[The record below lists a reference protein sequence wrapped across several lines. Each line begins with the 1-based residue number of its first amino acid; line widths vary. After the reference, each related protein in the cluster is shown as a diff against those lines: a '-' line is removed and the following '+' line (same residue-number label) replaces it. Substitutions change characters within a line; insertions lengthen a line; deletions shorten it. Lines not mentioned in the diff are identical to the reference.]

1 MAIFV
6 IMKRVSSLEARKG
19 NDMIYLDYN
28 ATTPT
33 DKEVAEAMLPYLY
46 GNFGNPSSEH
56 ALGVKAKNAIEQAR
70 GEVAGLLHAFPKEIV
85 FTGCASESNNMVLK
99 GVAHSL
105 KEKGN
110 HIITSKIEHP
120 SILEPCKYLEEIG
133 FEVSYVS
140 VDEYGLVD
148 PKEIEKLMTDKTILV
163 SIMHSNNETGT
174 MQPIKEIALICQR
187 HQVLFHTDA
196 SQAMGKVPVDVKDL
210 GVDFLTLAGHK
221 LYAPKGIGAL
231 YIREGI
237 QIESLLHGAGHESG
251 RRAGTESILLEVGL
265 GKACAIA
272 ADAMKTSEVKFLT
285 EYFYQRLKDNIG
297 EGIHLNGH
305 PELRLPNTL
314 NISFIGFN
322 GHEILNKLNDVAAST
337 GSACHSGMTSL
348 SPVLSAM
355 GVSEEIGR
363 GAIRFSLG
371 RYTTKEEVDQVMEEL
386 KNVINGK
393 KESGGNQMKLGIII
407 ETKEYEKAWNAM
419 RFAVASKK
427 KGHEVK
433 VFLMGEAVE
442 IENLSNEKY
451 DVGEQVALFHEI
463 GGTILACG
471 TCLKSRD
478 MEGSEAC
485 PLSTMIDC
493 VELVEW
499 ADKMVTF

>member
-1 MAIFV
+1 
-6 IMKRVSSLEARKG
+6 
-19 NDMIYLDYN
+19 MIYLDYN
-28 ATTPT
+28 ATTPI

-56 ALGVKAKNAIEQAR
+56 ALGVNAKNAIEQAR
-70 GEVAGLLHAFPKEIV
+70 QEVADLLHARPIEIV

-99 GVAHSL
+99 GVAHTL
-105 KEKGN
+105 RGKGN
-110 HIITSKIEHP
+110 HIITSMVEHP

-133 FEVSYVS
+133 LKVSYVP
-140 VDEYGLVD
+140 VDEFGLVD
-148 PKEIEKLMTDKTILV
+148 PKDIEKLMTDETILV

-174 MQPIKEIALICQR
+174 MQPIKEIAKICQR

-196 SQAMGKVPVDVKDL
+196 SQAMGKVPVNVKEL

-231 YIREGI
+231 YIKDGI
-237 QIESLLHGAGHESG
+237 QIESLIHGAGHENG
-251 RRAGTESILLEVGL
+251 RRAGTENILLEVGL

-272 ADAMKTSEVKFLT
+272 AAAMESSEVKALT
-285 EYFYQRLKDNIG
+285 DYFYQNLKESFGQI
-297 EGIHLNGH
+297 IHLNGH
-305 PELRLPNTL
+305 PDLRLPNTL

-322 GHEILNKLNDVAAST
+322 GHEILNRLPQVAAST
-337 GSACHSGMTSL
+337 GSACHSGMTSV
-348 SPVLSAM
+348 SPVLRAM
-355 GVSEEIGR
+355 GVSEDIGR
-363 GAIRFSLG
+363 GAVRFSLG
-371 RYTTKEEVDQVMEEL
+371 RYTTKEEIDQVMDDL
-386 KNVINGK
+386 KKVIYEK
-393 KESGGNQMKLGIII
+393 KNSGGNSMKLGIII

-471 TCLKSRD
+471 TCLKSRNMD
-478 MEGSEAC
+478 GSDTC
-485 PLSTMIDC
+485 PLSTMNDC